1 MLNGANLPA
10 AMIPGPPRSGH
21 PRTMQLHAVTVH
33 WYASHISEEGT
44 MVQDH
49 VAAVDQ
55 VGDVVGLLRTL
66 SDPTRLRLL
75 SALQDGEHSVTALC
89 DELQLAQPTVSHHL
103 GRLRSARLVANRR
116 DGKQVFYSLN
126 GEMVSEQQDITALAI
141 AAGALELRIRRTIA
155 NGDNGSK
162 ID

>member
-1 MLNGANLPA
+1 
-10 AMIPGPPRSGH
+10 
-21 PRTMQLHAVTVH
+21 
-33 WYASHISEEGT
+33 

-126 GEMVSEQQDITALAI
+126 GEMVSEQQDTTALAI
-141 AAGALELRIRRTIA
+141 AAGVLELRIRRTIA

>member
-1 MLNGANLPA
+1 
-10 AMIPGPPRSGH
+10 
-21 PRTMQLHAVTVH
+21 
-33 WYASHISEEGT
+33 

-55 VGDVVGLLRTL
+55 VDDVVGLLRTL

-75 SALQDGEHSVTALC
+75 AALQDGEHSVTALC
-89 DELQLAQPTVSHHL
+89 DQLQLAQPTVSHHL

-126 GEMVSEQQDITALAI
+126 GEVVSERKDASALAI
-141 AAGALELRIRRTIA
+141 AAGALQLRLRRTVT
-155 NGDNGSK
+155 NGEGGADG
-162 ID
+162 DVGA

>member
-1 MLNGANLPA
+1 
-10 AMIPGPPRSGH
+10 
-21 PRTMQLHAVTVH
+21 
-33 WYASHISEEGT
+33 
-44 MVQDH
+44 MVKDH

-55 VGDVVGLLRTL
+55 VSDVVGLLRTL

-89 DELQLAQPTVSHHL
+89 KELQLAQPTVSHHL

-126 GEMVSEQQDITALAI
+126 GELVSEPKDSSALAI
-141 AAGALELRIRRTIA
+141 AAGALELRIRRTIT
-155 NGDNGSK
+155 NGDNTPNSANGEVGG
-162 ID
+162 

>member
-1 MLNGANLPA
+1 
-10 AMIPGPPRSGH
+10 
-21 PRTMQLHAVTVH
+21 
-33 WYASHISEEGT
+33 

-89 DELQLAQPTVSHHL
+89 EQLQLAQPTVSHHL
-103 GRLRSARLVANRR
+103 GRLRSAKLVANRR

-126 GEMVSEQQDITALAI
+126 GDMVAEPKGGSALAI
-141 AAGALELRIRRTIA
+141 AVGALELHIRRTITNGEKPGNNT
-155 NGDNGSK
+155 NGDAGA
-162 ID
+162 